1 MSKNNPAIGGDA
13 MAFINTLLTPEER
26 TESDLHVALIGEITA
41 TGHH

>member
-13 MAFINTLLTPEER
+13 MAFIDTLLTPKER
-26 TESDLHVALIGEITA
+26 TESDLRVALIGEITA